1 MCGIGV
7 GLFSDV
13 DSIEDKRKEI
23 GVAVSKL
30 QKSGLLL
37 EADGGR
43 RVRMHDVVR
52 DFAHW
57 LTSQGENR
65 FMVKDRVKEWPNVLV
80 RLLSSQKACTLM
92 NCQKQIQLGVLSEKE
107 GWGLFKANAGLED
120 GYSTLNA
127 VAKKVAGECRGL
139 PLAIVTVA
147 KALKGESLEGWR
159 AANRRLKDSRH
170 LSNEDVFG
178 SVYRALKLSYDYL
191 EKDNNRTTENEIQL
205 CFLLCSLFPEDYEIL
220 IEILIMSFLQERCLS
235 LLPLQLGLVR
245 QPNLFFNK
253 SISIRLDETNYLLW
267 RQQVLFA
274 IDSLALG
281 SHIDGS
287 AVVPSQTALEIWDKI
302 QQNFSIFSTTKIMHL
317 HCSLKNLRKR
327 DQSMREYLAQIQS
340 ICDSLAACGNPLTET
355 MHISTI
361 LSGLPSEYEPVVA
374 VITSSQ
380 QPYKLDGVCSV
391 LLDTEARQ
399 QEVHSIPVNLA
410 QGSFGFGNNFSNNL
424 SSFPSPILG
433 SWGEIG
439 PAGFVG
445 QASSVDGNGAQGYG
459 SSRRFSQEGFRSQRV
474 SSVNPNSFQGGRSN
488 FYRGR
493 GGRVF
498 GGRSRPQCQLCG
510 RVGHLVNR
518 CYYRFNQSYDGF
530 YSANFVEEAVETPGF
545 SSEPSSTQE
554 LEGSVALV
562 SGDFSP
568 IVCED
573 ASWFPDSGATAHLTP
588 DAGMLHNSIPYNG
601 AGKISVANG
610 PSDSAVSSILG
621 VSKSSVLEDIA
632 CLSEEADGVTSAK
645 FMVPKLWNDGS
656 FSRVQRSTGTDVA
669 SKSLEVQ
676 VQQHRDQI
684 QQHSSPVGGAAPLVD
699 TEVPSVCVEAPAG
712 VGLVR
717 GSQSAP
723 IVYKRKAKTMAGGDL
738 NLQSVQRNPTVHSPG
753 QRVSA
758 DCFADQGVSADQNIS
773 ASHSPLQS
781 VSAEDHPARSGCSS
795 SSTGCGLSSGCTPSS
810 PNHCFPSVAADQS
823 VHKNSA
829 PANIGASKEATGATS
844 FNPVFDRNV
853 DLRQATSFHPMVTRS
868 KTGSLKP
875 KAFLVEEV
883 VKGDCVPE
891 PKNVLQALE
900 LFSDVD
906 SIEDKR
912 KEIGVAVS
920 KLQKSGLL
928 LEVDGGRRVRMHDVV
943 RDFAHWLTSQGENRF
958 MVKDRVKEWSNV
970 VASLGC
976 YTAIALWNCSC
987 LNHFPRNVKFS
998 KLKTLFLEGKN
1009 LQSVPSTCFEEMEA
1023 LQVLFLKDVSF
1034 SLEGLQSLTNLRT
1047 LCCVECKLGNCSSS
1061 LRNLRN
1067 LEILALFYTNI
1078 DEIPENLVELP
1089 SLKSLYLSHDEER
1102 RIISFPLALWSRLSS
1117 LQELHVMSENNV
1129 NLMELNSLSD
1139 LTSLSL
1145 RVSANRYV
1153 GEDFIFPKLER
1164 YVIVFNKHLDV
1175 WQGLTFRTLEI
1186 KSLSSSLSAFKNL
1199 FHNVEILRLEQ
1210 VQKLTSL
1217 PLIKSR
1223 DEEEPQLFSNLIFL
1237 NLKSLPQLESIW
1249 ELQPSCHVIASFRN
1263 LKVVTIENCHK
1274 LKVIFSPCIAQSMVH
1289 LQQLCVFSCEGLE
1302 QVIGFSQEEENIELW
1317 VEYCPRLTGFAV
1329 QSQVMEELYLDDVG
1343 KRCQLCRTD
1352 VNQDCILVGNHE
1364 EVFWVQ
1370 GGDSFSSIKQVHL
1383 RNLSEVQIIWKDLA
1397 GFVTLDNLT
1406 SLKLYVCEKLKYIF
1420 SPWTARS
1427 LSRLANLYIMGCEES
1442 EGIILGM
1449 DQISSSSNVDTALQP
1464 ISFPSLTQIEV
1475 TFCNNLRGLF
1485 PLGSAT
1491 SLQQLKCLKV
1501 ENNMKLEQVF
1511 EVEEVT
1517 TKDIEFDKLEFL
1529 KLEDLPCLIGFSSKG
1544 YHSVFPGLNNL
1555 EATRCPKMTTTFS
1568 IDSKQI
1574 VHSKTEPPP
1583 PSPLPPSL
1591 RCSSDDDNFE
1601 VCCLSHEEL
1610 RPHHRDLTLEPPA
1623 AVDRRPGGYS
1633 GRARPSFKSPRH
1645 PPSSPRISFARSSP
1659 DIHGN
1664 NFEGSTS
1671 PPPIYFSRR
1680 WIVMVLTYVDVI
1692 VESYLLT
1699 VAICHRS
1706 FQSPATRVTEMGAGG
1721 CWELEWGSM
1730 EMGNGGQAAVRRGQR
1745 RVTGAAGVPGGC
1757 HGG

>member
-1 MCGIGV
+1 MADFAASAAANAV
-7 GLFSDV
+7 GNLATEYASPYLSYFFHYGKIV
-13 DSIEDKRKEI
+13 EDFKNQRQ
-23 GVAVSKL
+23 KL
-30 QKSGLLL
+30 QSK
-37 EADGGR
+37 E
-43 RVRMHDVVR
+43 
-52 DFAHW
+52 
-57 LTSQGENR
+57 
-65 FMVKDRVKEWPNVLV
+65 DRVKNEVNVAVRQAEIIEMDVDQWMTTVEKELRDSQILEYEIDRIQCCKWCPNWGWRYSLSKKLV
-80 RLLSSQKACTLM
+80 KKTLIISKLVETCNFSPVGRRAALQGIEFITSKDFRDSESSKSALKEIMEAVNAMHVNMIGLYGMPGVGKTTLATEFGKLALEQKLFDEVVMFTMYQNPNITKIQDKLADMFGLKFKATSEEGKAEELLRSMKGQTNILIIVDDLWEEYKLETIGIPLGFEHEGCKILLTTRDQKVCTLM

-170 LSNEDVFG
+170 LSNENVFG

-191 EKDNNRTTENEIQL
+191 EKNNNRTSENEIQL
-205 CFLLCSLFPEDYEIL
+205 CLLLCSLFPEDYEIL
-220 IEILIMSFLQERCLS
+220 IEILIM
-235 LLPLQLGLVR
+235 
-245 QPNLFFNK
+245 
-253 SISIRLDETNYLLW
+253 
-267 RQQVLFA
+267 
-274 IDSLALG
+274 
-281 SHIDGS
+281 
-287 AVVPSQTALEIWDKI
+287 
-302 QQNFSIFSTTKIMHL
+302 
-317 HCSLKNLRKR
+317 
-327 DQSMREYLAQIQS
+327 
-340 ICDSLAACGNPLTET
+340 CG
-355 MHISTI
+355 I
-361 LSGLPSEYEPVVA
+361 
-374 VITSSQ
+374 
-380 QPYKLDGVCSV
+380 
-391 LLDTEARQ
+391 
-399 QEVHSIPVNLA
+399 
-410 QGSFGFGNNFSNNL
+410 
-424 SSFPSPILG
+424 
-433 SWGEIG
+433 
-439 PAGFVG
+439 
-445 QASSVDGNGAQGYG
+445 
-459 SSRRFSQEGFRSQRV
+459 
-474 SSVNPNSFQGGRSN
+474 
-488 FYRGR
+488 
-493 GGRVF
+493 
-498 GGRSRPQCQLCG
+498 
-510 RVGHLVNR
+510 
-518 CYYRFNQSYDGF
+518 
-530 YSANFVEEAVETPGF
+530 
-545 SSEPSSTQE
+545 
-554 LEGSVALV
+554 
-562 SGDFSP
+562 
-568 IVCED
+568 
-573 ASWFPDSGATAHLTP
+573 
-588 DAGMLHNSIPYNG
+588 
-601 AGKISVANG
+601 
-610 PSDSAVSSILG
+610 
-621 VSKSSVLEDIA
+621 
-632 CLSEEADGVTSAK
+632 
-645 FMVPKLWNDGS
+645 
-656 FSRVQRSTGTDVA
+656 
-669 SKSLEVQ
+669 
-676 VQQHRDQI
+676 
-684 QQHSSPVGGAAPLVD
+684 
-699 TEVPSVCVEAPAG
+699 G
-712 VGLVR
+712 VG
-717 GSQSAP
+717 
-723 IVYKRKAKTMAGGDL
+723 
-738 NLQSVQRNPTVHSPG
+738 
-753 QRVSA
+753 
-758 DCFADQGVSADQNIS
+758 
-773 ASHSPLQS
+773 
-781 VSAEDHPARSGCSS
+781 
-795 SSTGCGLSSGCTPSS
+795 
-810 PNHCFPSVAADQS
+810 
-823 VHKNSA
+823 
-829 PANIGASKEATGATS
+829 
-844 FNPVFDRNV
+844 
-853 DLRQATSFHPMVTRS
+853 
-868 KTGSLKP
+868 
-875 KAFLVEEV
+875 
-883 VKGDCVPE
+883 
-891 PKNVLQALE
+891 

-928 LEVDGGRRVRMHDVV
+928 LEADSGRRVRMHDVV

-958 MVKDRVKEWSNV
+958 MVKDRVKEWPNV
-970 VASLGC
+970 VANFEC

-1047 LCCVECKLGNCSSS
+1047 LCCVECKLGNLSSS

-1089 SLKSLYLSHDEER
+1089 SLKSLYLSHDEDG

-1217 PLIKSR
+1217 PLIKSW

-1302 QVIGFSQEEENIELW
+1302 QVIGFSQEEENIEIDRLR
-1317 VEYCPRLTGFAV
+1317 CP
-1329 QSQVMEELYLDDVG
+1329 SQVMEELYLDDVG

-1397 GFVTLDNLT
+1397 GVVTLDNLT

-1427 LSRLANLYIMGCEES
+1427 LSRLANLYIMGCEEL
-1442 EGIILGM
+1442 EEIILDK

-1511 EVEEVT
+1511 EVEDVT
-1517 TKDIEFDKLEFL
+1517 TKDIEFDKLELL

-1544 YHSVFPGLNNL
+1544 YHFLYPGLNNL

-1574 VHSKTEPPP
+1574 VHSKTEK
-1583 PSPLPPSL
+1583 
-1591 RCSSDDDNFE
+1591 
-1601 VCCLSHEEL
+1601 
-1610 RPHHRDLTLEPPA
+1610 
-1623 AVDRRPGGYS
+1623 G
-1633 GRARPSFKSPRH
+1633 
-1645 PPSSPRISFARSSP
+1645 I
-1659 DIHGN
+1659 
-1664 NFEGSTS
+1664 EGSTS
-1671 PPPIYFSRR
+1671 EITP
-1680 WIVMVLTYVDVI
+1680 VI
-1692 VESYLLT
+1692 VHEKD
-1699 VAICHRS
+1699 IR
-1706 FQSPATRVTEMGAGG
+1706 
-1721 CWELEWGSM
+1721 WERGRHETLPQYM
-1730 EMGNGGQAAVRRGQR
+1730 E
-1745 RVTGAAGVPGGC
+1745 
-1757 HGG
+1757 